1 MQEIFDPFNMIIIAI
16 AVVIF
21 MRLRSVLGRRTGNE
35 NRPYDRFNASEEA
48 SPDVPHDNNVIPLP
62 RKSADGEP
70 VVPEDNEKERSASQP
85 WHDMAGEGSDLDKA
99 FARISAVDPNFDPQS
114 FITGSQAAY
123 EMIVMAFA
131 NADRKTLKNLLSDDV
146 YAGFDSSITHREKM
160 QAHMETEFVG
170 IESASIVD
178 AELSGDEARVTVKF
192 VSEIIQSTSDKDGN
206 VLEGEPGVV
215 REVVDIWTFVRNVKS
230 RDPNWKLDA
239 TESSN

>member
-1 MQEIFDPFNMIIIAI
+1 MQEILDPFNIIIIAI
-16 AVVIF
+16 AVIIF

-35 NRPYDRFNASEEA
+35 NRPYDRFNAPEDARE
-48 SPDVPHDNNVIPLP
+48 DVQHKDNVIPLP

-70 VVPEDNEKERSASQP
+70 IDLEDDEKAANANAP
-85 WHDMAGEGSDLDKA
+85 WHDIAAQGSDLDKT
-99 FARISAVDPNFDPQS
+99 FMRISAVDPNFDPQS
-114 FITGSQAAY
+114 FITGSQSAY

-146 YAGFDSSITHREKM
+146 YAGFDASITNREKM

-192 VSEIIQSTSDKDGN
+192 VSEIIQSTTDKDGN